1 MNIYEKP
8 NADIILKGDA
18 LESFY
23 PKLSTSTLLTSQH
36 CTSYWENSSKQ
47 PEWDEQAPIFQKM

>member
-47 PEWDEQAPIFQKM
+47 PE